1 MTFEPE
7 TESMILRRILAP
19 ALFLAVLGVAG
30 GAAAEIKVGVFD
42 PTKIV
47 AESKQGQALQEELN
61 KFRITREG
69 DIKRQRDEIER
80 LLEQYKASVDTMS
93 QERRDS
99 VEADLTQR
107 RRDLERLVRDA
118 EADLQRKRGKG
129 VRELEESVAAVI
141 GDYAKR
147 NGYTLILQRDFCAF
161 AVESIDV
168 SADIVRLIDART
180 P

>member
-1 MTFEPE
+1 MT
-7 TESMILRRILAP
+7 SRRLLLP
-19 ALFLAVLGVAG
+19 VLFLAALGLAG
-30 GAAAEIKVGVFD
+30 SAAAELKVGVFD

-47 AESKQGQALQEELN
+47 AESKQGQALQEDLN
-61 KFRITREG
+61 RFRVSREG

-80 LLEQYKASVDTMS
+80 LLQQYKASVDTMS

-99 VEADLTQR
+99 VEGDLTQR

-118 EADLQRKRGKG
+118 EADMQRMRGKG
-129 VRELEESVAAVI
+129 VRELEEAVAGVI

-147 NGYTLILQRDFCAF
+147 NGYTLILQRDFCAY
-161 AVESIDV
+161 AVETIDI

>member
-1 MTFEPE
+1 MT
-7 TESMILRRILAP
+7 SRRLLLP
-19 ALFLAVLGVAG
+19 VLFLAALGLAG
-30 GAAAEIKVGVFD
+30 SAAAELKVGVFD

-47 AESKQGQALQEELN
+47 AESKQGQALQEQMN
-61 KFRITREG
+61 KYRISREG

-93 QERRDS
+93 EERRES
-99 VEADLTQR
+99 VEGDLTQR

-118 EADLQRKRGKG
+118 EADMQRIRGKG
-129 VRELEESVAAVI
+129 VRELEESVAGVI

-147 NGYTLILQRDFCAF
+147 NGYTLILQRDFCAY
-161 AVESIDV
+161 AVETIDI
-168 SADIVRLIDART
+168 SADIVRLIDAGT